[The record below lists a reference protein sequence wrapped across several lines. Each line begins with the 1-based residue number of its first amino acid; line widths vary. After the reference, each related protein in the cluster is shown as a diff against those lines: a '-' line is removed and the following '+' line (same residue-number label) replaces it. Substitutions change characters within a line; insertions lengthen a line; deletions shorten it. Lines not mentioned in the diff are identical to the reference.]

1 MTQRDEGD
9 AAFPRTAGTAYDYSN
24 DGMSLRGDD
33 GRFAKP
39 AVWESRLSCEL
50 CDDDQAELRIYPLQG
65 WVPDQ
70 VVCQTCCTA
79 RDGEHDFTDFAL
91 AQGAAQ

>member
-1 MTQRDEGD
+1 MTSPLAQSLAIAQIARAEREGR
-9 AAFPRTAGTAYDYSN
+9 AVLVET
-24 DGMSLRGDD
+24 
-33 GRFAKP
+33 KP
-39 AVWESRLSCEL
+39 AVWESRLSCDHCGE
-50 CDDDQAELRIYPLQG
+50 DQAELRIYPLQG

-79 RDGEHDFTDFAL
+79 RDGEHDFKDFAL